1 MVITFFGHS
10 STIYSD
16 IDEKRLLEQI
26 EKITKGNNVDF
37 YLGGYGNFDALAK
50 NCAKQYKISHPNARI
65 IFVTPYLNKWLDE
78 RKDYI
83 EKEYDEILYP
93 ELEQA
98 PLKFAISKRNEWM
111 VKQAD
116 YVFAYVNTHYGG
128 AYNALLY
135 AAKHNK
141 PYMNLY
147 SGDYEL
153 Y

>member
-1 MVITFFGHS
+1 MIITFCGHS
-10 STIYSD
+10 DYSEHKE
-16 IDEKRLLEQI
+16 DEERLLLLLETLANGQH
-26 EKITKGNNVDF
+26 VDF
-37 YLGGYGNFDALAK
+37 YLGGYGKFDAFAK
-50 NCAKQYKISHPNARI
+50 KCAEKYKKTHSDAKI
-65 IFVTPYLNKWLDE
+65 IFITPYLNKWLDE

-93 ELEQA
+93 ELEQT

>member
-1 MVITFFGHS
+1 M
-10 STIYSD
+10 SD
-16 IDEKRLLEQI
+16 TNTLNDLLPDSLNQEEQPN
-26 EKITKGNNVDF
+26 TQQPS
-37 YLGGYGNFDALAK
+37 LAK
-50 NCAKQYKISHPNARI
+50 
-65 IFVTPYLNKWLDE
+65 D
-78 RKDYI
+78 D
-83 EKEYDEILYP
+83 ILYP
-93 ELEQA
+93 ELEQT

-135 AAKHNK
+135 TAKHNK

-147 SGDYEL
+147 SGNYEL